1 MTRRRG
7 AGSRGEFSANRGSAP
22 ASSVEFTAVPRLL
35 RALRGAVAITEDTP
49 EEVAS
54 QVEVLLREAF
64 ARNGVAIEDIV
75 SILFTA
81 TDDIT
86 SVFPA
91 QAARERLDLGDV
103 PLLCAREL
111 NVEGA
116 LPGVI
121 RTLIHFYTERER
133 HEVRHVYL
141 GSATTLR
148 PDLDV

>member
-1 MTRRRG
+1 MPAEDSPSFRRRPE
-7 AGSRGEFSANRGSAP
+7 SRP
-22 ASSVEFTAVPRLL
+22 ARSVEFTAVSRLL

-54 QVEVLLREAF
+54 QVEALLREAF
-64 ARNGVAIEDIV
+64 ARNGVATEDLV
-75 SILFTA
+75 SIIFTA
-81 TDDIT
+81 TDDIH

-91 QAARERLDLGDV
+91 QAARERLQLADV

-121 RTLIHFYTERER
+121 RTLIHFYTDKER
-133 HEVRHVYL
+133 HEVQHVYL
-141 GSATTLR
+141 GSATSLR

>member
-1 MTRRRG
+1 M
-7 AGSRGEFSANRGSAP
+7 
-22 ASSVEFTAVPRLL
+22 PRLL

-49 EEVAS
+49 AEVAT
-54 QVEVLLREAF
+54 QVEALLREAF
-64 ARNGVAIEDIV
+64 ARNGIAIEDIV

-81 TDDIT
+81 TDDIQ
-86 SVFPA
+86 SAFPA
-91 QAARERLDLGDV
+91 QAARERLALGDV

-111 NVEGA
+111 NVQGA

-121 RTLIHFYTERER
+121 RMLAHFYTERER

-141 GSATTLR
+141 GLASTLR

>member
-1 MTRRRG
+1 M
-7 AGSRGEFSANRGSAP
+7 
-22 ASSVEFTAVPRLL
+22 PRLL

-54 QVEVLLREAF
+54 QVEALLREAF
-64 ARNGVAIEDIV
+64 ARNGVASEDLV

-81 TDDIT
+81 TDDIH
-86 SVFPA
+86 SMFPA
-91 QAARERLDLGDV
+91 QAARERLGLADV

-121 RTLIHFYTERER
+121 RTLIHFYSDRER
-133 HEVRHVYL
+133 HEVQHVYL
-141 GSATTLR
+141 GSATALR

>member
-1 MTRRRG
+1 M
-7 AGSRGEFSANRGSAP
+7 
-22 ASSVEFTAVPRLL
+22 PRLL

-54 QVEVLLREAF
+54 QVEALLREAF
-64 ARNGVAIEDIV
+64 ARNGVANEDLV

-81 TDDIT
+81 TDDIH
-86 SVFPA
+86 SMFPA
-91 QAARERLDLGDV
+91 QAARERLGLADV

-121 RTLIHFYTERER
+121 RTLIHFYSDLER
-133 HEVRHVYL
+133 HEVQHVYL
-141 GSATTLR
+141 GSATALR

>member
-1 MTRRRG
+1 MT
-7 AGSRGEFSANRGSAP
+7 
-22 ASSVEFTAVPRLL
+22 RLL

-54 QVEVLLREAF
+54 QVEALLREAF
-64 ARNGVAIEDIV
+64 ARNGVATEDLV
-75 SILFTA
+75 SVLFTA
-81 TDDIT
+81 TDDIR

-91 QAARERLDLGDV
+91 QAARERLELADV

-121 RTLIHFYTERER
+121 RTLIHFYTDKER
-133 HEVRHVYL
+133 HEVQHVYL
-141 GSATTLR
+141 GSATSLR

>member
-1 MTRRRG
+1 M
-7 AGSRGEFSANRGSAP
+7 
-22 ASSVEFTAVPRLL
+22 PRLL
-35 RALRGAVAITEDTP
+35 RALRGAIAITEDTP

-54 QVEVLLREAF
+54 KVELLLREAF
-64 ARNGVAIEDIV
+64 TRNGVTNDDLV

-81 TDDIT
+81 TDDIR
-86 SVFPA
+86 SAFPA
-91 QAARERLDLGDV
+91 QAARERLGLGDV

-121 RTLIHFYTERER
+121 RMMIHFYTERER
-133 HEVRHVYL
+133 HEVQHVYL

-148 PDLDV
+148 PDLAV

>member
-1 MTRRRG
+1 M
-7 AGSRGEFSANRGSAP
+7 
-22 ASSVEFTAVPRLL
+22 PRLL

-54 QVEVLLREAF
+54 QVEALLREAF
-64 ARNGVAIEDIV
+64 ARNGVATEDLV
-75 SILFTA
+75 SIIFTA
-81 TDDIT
+81 TDDIH

-91 QAARERLDLGDV
+91 QAARERLQLADV

-121 RTLIHFYTERER
+121 RTLIHFYTDKER
-133 HEVRHVYL
+133 HEVQHVYL
-141 GSATTLR
+141 GSATSLR

>member
-1 MTRRRG
+1 M
-7 AGSRGEFSANRGSAP
+7 
-22 ASSVEFTAVPRLL
+22 AVPRLL

-64 ARNGVAIEDIV
+64 ARNGIAIEDIV

-81 TDDIT
+81 TDDIH
-86 SVFPA
+86 SAFPA

-133 HEVRHVYL
+133 HEVQHVYL
-141 GSATTLR
+141 GSATVLR

>member
-1 MTRRRG
+1 M
-7 AGSRGEFSANRGSAP
+7 
-22 ASSVEFTAVPRLL
+22 PRLL
-35 RALRGAVAITEDTP
+35 RALRGAVVITEDTP

-54 QVEVLLREAF
+54 QVEALLREAF
-64 ARNGVAIEDIV
+64 VRNGVATEDLV
-75 SILFTA
+75 SIFFTA
-81 TDDIT
+81 TDDIH

-91 QAARERLDLGDV
+91 QAARERLELADV

-121 RTLIHFYTERER
+121 RTLIHFYTDKER
-133 HEVRHVYL
+133 HEVQHVYL
-141 GSATTLR
+141 GSATSLR

>member
-1 MTRRRG
+1 M
-7 AGSRGEFSANRGSAP
+7 
-22 ASSVEFTAVPRLL
+22 PRLL

-54 QVEVLLREAF
+54 QVELLLREAF
-64 ARNGVAIEDIV
+64 SRNGVAIEDLV

-81 TDDIT
+81 TDDIR
-86 SVFPA
+86 SAFPA
-91 QAARERLDLGDV
+91 QAARERLDLADV

-121 RTLIHFYTERER
+121 RMLIHFYTERER
-133 HEVRHVYL
+133 HEVQHVYL
-141 GSATTLR
+141 GSATALR
-148 PDLDV
+148 PDLAV